1 MSFVDELEQAIDIVD
16 LVWRYTKLKKTGVNY
31 KSLCPF
37 PGHSEST
44 PSFVV
49 SPAKQIGYCFGCH
62 KWGGP
67 LKFLMDIENCEF
79 REAVEMLASI
89 TGREVEG
96 FKTKSKQEIRVQKNM
111 YSLYRDATK
120 YYSAA
125 LTRSPDI
132 LKYLFERGI
141 TDEDR
146 TKFHFWYA
154 DSGVALYNFL
164 KEKWYTDELIANSQI
179 FVDLSRKKD
188 KFIWRVIFP
197 LQNNR
202 GDFVA
207 FAWRIVWT
215 WEPKYLNSPASDIYD
230 KSSLLY
236 GLFEAKNTITK
247 NNRVIICEGYVDVI
261 ALHRAWYYE
270 TVAVSGTAL
279 SEKHIT
285 LIKRLTRK
293 IYLCFD
299 SDKAWVAATKNS
311 LELLKNKELEI
322 HIIQIPSGKD
332 PDEYIESGKD
342 FWKLLESALSPIAFA
357 LKHQNYDLS
366 SLDDMKK
373 FLKEMLDYVAS
384 FSDMLE
390 RDFYLKELAHLTGT
404 KLEIIYAL
412 MKEQGQKTKTEDKNP
427 SSHKAISISTIDY
440 IVWLFLEKKLSKSEI
455 DTRLLFPEALPS
467 KVGEILSWERE
478 ISSLSLEENER
489 YKSFSLELSLSEK
502 TEAEMKQYIEK
513 LFVSVNKEHFKILEY
528 RYKKELSDW
537 SIESLKKYTEVLKKA
552 KEAGIK

>member
-16 LVWRYTKLKKTGVNY
+16 LVGRYAKLKKAGVNY
-31 KSLCPF
+31 KALCPF

-49 SPAKQIGYCFGCH
+49 SPTKQIGYCFGCH
-62 KWGGP
+62 KGGGP

-96 FKTKSKQEIRVQKNM
+96 FKTKTKQEIQVQKNM

-120 YYSAA
+120 YYSEA
-125 LTRSPDI
+125 LARSPDI

-146 TKFHFWYA
+146 AKFHFWYA
-154 DSGVALYNFL
+154 DSGISLYNYL
-164 KEKWYTDELIANSQI
+164 KEKWYSDELIEDSQI
-179 FVDLSRKKD
+179 FVDVSRRKD

-202 GDFVA
+202 WDFVA
-207 FAWRIVWT
+207 FAGRIIWV

-247 NNRVIICEGYVDVI
+247 NNRIIICEGYMDVI

-279 SEKHIT
+279 TEKHIT

-293 IYLCFD
+293 VYLCFD

-311 LELLKNKELEI
+311 LELLKNKDLEI

-332 PDEYIESGKD
+332 PDEYIASGKD

-357 LKHQNYDLS
+357 QKHQNYDLS

-373 FLKEMLDYVAS
+373 FLKEMLDYIAS

-390 RDFYLKELAHLTGT
+390 RDFYLKELAQLTGT
-404 KLEIIYAL
+404 KLELIYAL
-412 MKEQGQKTKTEDKNP
+412 MKDQGQKTKGESKDINTQKIMPADP
-427 SSHKAISISTIDY
+427 IDY
-440 IVWLFLEKKLSKSEI
+440 IVWLFLEQKLSKSQI
-455 DTRLLFPEALPS
+455 DSSLLFVEALTS
-467 KVGEILSWERE
+467 KVREILSWERE
-478 ISSLSLEENER
+478 ISSLNLEEKER
-489 YKSFSLELSLSEK
+489 YKSLSLELSLSEK
-502 TEAEMKQYIEK
+502 SKLEMEQYIEK
-513 LFVSVNKEHFKILEY
+513 LFISANKDHFKILES
-528 RYKKELSDW
+528 RYKQELSDW
-537 SIESLKKYTEVLKKA
+537 NIESLKKYTELLKIARGADLK
-552 KEAGIK
+552 